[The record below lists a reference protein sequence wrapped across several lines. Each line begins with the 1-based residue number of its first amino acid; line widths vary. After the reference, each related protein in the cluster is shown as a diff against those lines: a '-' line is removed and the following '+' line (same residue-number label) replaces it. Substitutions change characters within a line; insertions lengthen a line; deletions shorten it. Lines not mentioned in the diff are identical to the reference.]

1 MNNNK
6 FTPIIE
12 IETEILKKILDSNK
26 YKNLHDEIKKELNFR
41 DKNFDS
47 NLSVI
52 ENNNN
57 NFNNMINT
65 FKGG

>member
-1 MNNNK
+1 MNKK

-26 YKNLHDEIKKELNFR
+26 HENLHDEIKKELNFR
-41 DKNFDS
+41 KQNFDS
-47 NLSVI
+47 NLSVN
-52 ENNNN
+52 ENNHN

>member
-47 NLSVI
+47 NLSVN

-65 FKGG
+65 FKGS

>member
-47 NLSVI
+47 NLI
-52 ENNNN
+52 NNLN
-57 NFNNMINT
+57 I
-65 FKGG
+65 